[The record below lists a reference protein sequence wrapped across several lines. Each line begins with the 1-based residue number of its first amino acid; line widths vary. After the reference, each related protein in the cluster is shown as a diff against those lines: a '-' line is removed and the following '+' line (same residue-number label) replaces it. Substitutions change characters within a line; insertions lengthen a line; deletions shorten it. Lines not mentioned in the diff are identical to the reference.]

1 MKEALA
7 NVGPAALTSLLSLAA
22 LFLLTKLM
30 GCKQVS
36 QLTLFDYIIG
46 ITIGSITAELATDLE
61 DPVQPL
67 TALLIYGLAA
77 FGISELATKSV
88 RARSI
93 INGKP
98 LVLLNGGQIYRKN
111 LRRVRLDLNEFLTLC
126 RVAGYFDLN
135 EIQTALMEH
144 NGTVSFLPRESHRPV
159 TPSDLNLNP
168 DQQLVQIPLV
178 MDGKLLPRNIQAV
191 GKKEDWV
198 RRALE
203 RQGYRDEEKVLL
215 ALWDGGTGLTV
226 FPVSPEAPEK
236 QVP

>member
-46 ITIGSITAELATDLE
+46 ITIGSITAELATALE

-178 MDGKLLPRNIQAV
+178 MDGKLLPRNNQAV